1 MRCRTVV
8 LLGLVGV
15 VGLWAGVAMVGC
27 GSPPE
32 EGGKPGEGALT
43 IAVIPKGT
51 MHVFW
56 KSIHAGAIKAEREC
70 PGVRIIW
77 KGPIKEDDRQAQIEV
92 VETFATKRVDGIVLA
107 PLDDQALVRPV
118 RAAKAAGIPVVI
130 IDSDLNDPEAY
141 ESFVATD
148 NYKGGT
154 LAAQRMAEVLGDTG
168 GKVIMLRYA
177 PGSASTTNREKGFM
191 DEIAKFPRIEV
202 VSSEQYAGATV
213 GSAMEAA
220 ETLLTKF
227 GEGKVD
233 GIFCPN
239 ESSAYGMLQAL
250 RTTKRAGKVKFI
262 GFDSSE
268 KLIEALQSGDMQGTV
283 VQNPFKM
290 GCEGVKTCVAV
301 IRGEK
306 VEKRIDTGVRMV
318 TPENLKDPEVQA
330 LINPP
335 LKEYL
340 NE

>member
-1 MRCRTVV
+1 MRYGAIV
-8 LLGLVGV
+8 LLSVVALLGTGAGL
-15 VGLWAGVAMVGC
+15 AMVGC
-27 GSPPE
+27 GSPPADE
-32 EGGKPGEGALT
+32 SGGSGTLT

-70 PGVRIIW
+70 EGVRIIW

-92 VETFATKRVDGIVLA
+92 VETFATKRVDGIVVA
-107 PLDDQALVRPV
+107 PLDDQALVRPI

-130 IDSDLNDPEAY
+130 IDSDLNDADAY

-148 NYKGGT
+148 NVKGGT
-154 LAAQRMAEVLGDTG
+154 LAAKRMAEVLGEVG

-191 DEIAKFPRIEV
+191 DEIAKYPKIEV

-239 ESSAYGMLQAL
+239 ESSAYGMLQCFGRRSARARSSSSGSIRRRNSSRPSSAATCMGRWC
-250 RTTKRAGKVKFI
+250 RTRSRWDTRA
-262 GFDSSE
+262 
-268 KLIEALQSGDMQGTV
+268 
-283 VQNPFKM
+283 
-290 GCEGVKTCVAV
+290 
-301 IRGEK
+301 
-306 VEKRIDTGVRMV
+306 
-318 TPENLKDPEVQA
+318 
-330 LINPP
+330 
-335 LKEYL
+335 
-340 NE
+340 